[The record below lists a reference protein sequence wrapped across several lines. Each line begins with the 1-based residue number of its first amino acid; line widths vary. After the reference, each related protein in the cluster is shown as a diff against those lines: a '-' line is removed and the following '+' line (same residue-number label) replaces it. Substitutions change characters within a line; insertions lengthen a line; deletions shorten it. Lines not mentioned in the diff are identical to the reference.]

1 MQVVK
6 NRWVADCFERRE
18 GANAVVTLHLVL
30 IASADS
36 ATMHNDPFMN
46 AEGSL
51 IEIKE
56 EIYVMVEFQVVKL
69 VTSMYPA
76 GG

>member
-6 NRWVADCFERRE
+6 NRLVADCLFERRE
-18 GANAVVTLHLVL
+18 GANAVVTLVL

-36 ATMHNDPFMN
+36 ATMHHDPFMN
-46 AEGSL
+46 AEGNL

-56 EIYVMVEFQVVKL
+56 EICVMVEFQVV
-69 VTSMYPA
+69 
-76 GG
+76 